1 MLINCVAYQ
10 NGQKLADLQQEE
22 IHDYLLRPDSFVWVA
37 LRDPAPEELEAMAVQ
52 FDLHELAVED
62 ARNGHQRPKLEEYGD
77 VLFCVLQT
85 LQHNDA
91 GELYVGEVDIF
102 VGPNFVLSIRN
113 NTRKGFQSVR
123 DRCEQ
128 EPDLLQIGAG
138 FVFYALIDAIV
149 DRYFAIMHQLED
161 ELDELEERLFNR
173 KSSARRNIE
182 DLYALKR
189 KLVTVSHAVVPLHE
203 VVGRLHGGRVPRVC
217 GGLHD
222 YYRDVDDHLARIIR
236 SLESQRD
243 MLSTAIQVNLAMIS
257 LDDSSVSKQLA
268 AWAALFAVP
277 TMIAGIYGMNFDN
290 MPELK
295 SSDGYPLTLLVM
307 AALDVVLWWRFKKSG
322 WL

>member
-1 MLINCVAYQ
+1 MLINCVAYH

-22 IHDYLLRPDSFVWVA
+22 IHDYLLRPDTFVWVA
-37 LRDPAPEELEAMAVQ
+37 LRDPEPTELDSMAAQ
-52 FDLHELAVED
+52 FELHELAVED
-62 ARNGHQRPKLEEYGD
+62 ARNGHQRPKLEEYGE

-85 LQHNDA
+85 LEQA
-91 GELYVGEVDIF
+91 ESGEMRVGEVDLF

-113 NTRKGFQSVR
+113 DTRKGFVSVR
-123 DRCEQ
+123 DRCEH
-128 EPDLLQIGAG
+128 EPELLQIGAG
-138 FVFYALIDAIV
+138 FVFYALIDAVV
-149 DRYFAIMHQLED
+149 DRYFAVMHQLED
-161 ELDELEERLFNR
+161 ELDELEERLFSR

-203 VVGRLHGGRVPRVC
+203 AVGRLHGGRVPRVC
-217 GGLHD
+217 GGLQN

-257 LDDSSVSKQLA
+257 LDDSSVSKKLA
-268 AWAALFAVP
+268 AYAALFAVP

-295 SSDGYPLTLLVM
+295 SSDGYPLTLVVMLV
-307 AALDVVLWWRFKKSG
+307 LDVLLWWRFKKVG

>member
-22 IHDYLLRPDSFVWVA
+22 IHDYLLRPDCFVWVA
-37 LRDPAPEELEAMAVQ
+37 LRDPAPEELGGMAAQ
-52 FDLHELAVED
+52 FGLHELAVED
-62 ARNGHQRPKLEEYGD
+62 AQNGHQRPKLEEYGD
-77 VLFCVLQT
+77 TLFCVLQT
-85 LQHNDA
+85 LEPTES
-91 GELYVGEVDIF
+91 GELRVGEVDLF
-102 VGPNFVLSIRN
+102 VGANFVLSIRN
-113 NTRKGFQSVR
+113 GTRQGFVSVR
-123 DRCEQ
+123 DRCEH
-128 EPDLLQIGAG
+128 EPELLQIGAG
-138 FVFYALIDAIV
+138 FVFYALIDAVV
-149 DRYFAIMHQLED
+149 DRYFAVMHQLED
-161 ELDELEERLFNR
+161 ELDELEERLFSR

-189 KLVTVSHAVVPLHE
+189 KLVTVSHAVLPLHE
-203 VVGRLHGGRVPRVC
+203 AVARLHGGRVPRVC

-257 LDDSSVSKQLA
+257 LDDSSVSKKLA
-268 AWAALFAVP
+268 AYAALFAVP

-295 SSDGYPLTLLVM
+295 SSDGYPLTLVIMLV
-307 AALDVVLWWRFKKSG
+307 LDVLLWWRFKKVG